1 VDNINIQGVPANNPP
16 TASFN
21 SSNSTICQGGTV
33 SFTDQSTSNITAWNW
48 SFPGGNPSTS
58 SVANPTINY
67 PTSGN
72 YSVTL
77 EVTNAN
83 GTNSTTTANY
93 VLVNQ
98 LPIVNV
104 SPSSPVICSGTSVT
118 LLASGANTYA
128 WSNGLGSGSTKTVS
142 PTSTTTYTVTGSN
155 GIACETLQTV
165 TVTVNPSPNVPS
177 IAQNGNV
184 LSAQVTGS
192 YTYQWYLNGN
202 ALPGE
207 TNSTIQIDVSGTY
220 SVKIT
225 DNNGCSSSSS
235 NFNAQLGTVLEN
247 VEQQINLYPNP
258 NSGSFTI
265 DLPEGVEL
273 NILTVTDAY
282 GKLVNT
288 EYSASGTGMFVN
300 LSSIARGVYFLNYQI
315 NDRWFTNRFVVQW

>member
-1 VDNINIQGVPANNPP
+1 
-16 TASFN
+16 
-21 SSNSTICQGGTV
+21 
-33 SFTDQSTSNITAWNW
+33 
-48 SFPGGNPSTS
+48 
-58 SVANPTINY
+58 
-67 PTSGN
+67 
-72 YSVTL
+72 
-77 EVTNAN
+77 
-83 GTNSTTTANY
+83 
-93 VLVNQ
+93 
-98 LPIVNV
+98 
-104 SPSSPVICSGTSVT
+104 
-118 LLASGANTYA
+118 
-128 WSNGLGSGSTKTVS
+128 
-142 PTSTTTYTVTGSN
+142 
-155 GIACETLQTV
+155 
-165 TVTVNPSPNVPS
+165 VPS